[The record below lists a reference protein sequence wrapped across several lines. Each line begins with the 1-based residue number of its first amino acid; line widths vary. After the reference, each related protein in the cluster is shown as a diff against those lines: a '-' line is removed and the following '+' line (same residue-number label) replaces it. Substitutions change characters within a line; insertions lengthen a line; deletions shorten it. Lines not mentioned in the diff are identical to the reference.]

1 MRWSKFFI
9 DYYHIIVRI
18 EAKGVDPCCMSCI
31 FPNVFALDDIGEY
44 DIFVSP
50 STDKLRVVFADIQR
64 VNVVVVDVAVVLYH

>member
-1 MRWSKFFI
+1 
-9 DYYHIIVRI
+9 
-18 EAKGVDPCCMSCI
+18 MSCI

-64 VNVVVVDVAVVLYH
+64 VNVVVVDVAVVLYN